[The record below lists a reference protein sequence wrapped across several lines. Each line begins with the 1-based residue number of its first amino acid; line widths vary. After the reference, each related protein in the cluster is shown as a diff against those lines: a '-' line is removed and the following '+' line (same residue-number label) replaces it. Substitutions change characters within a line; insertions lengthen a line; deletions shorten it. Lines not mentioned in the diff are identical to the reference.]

1 MRGIIKLDA
10 INVPYPN
17 PTTPWNLVF
26 ATKMS
31 LAAFLIS
38 THGFYIMVRKKKTD
52 S

>member
-1 MRGIIKLDA
+1 LDA